1 MKNTPFKQGPMSRNE
16 AEDISRLYKKKG
28 HEVVIADSMDLD
40 GTYYVYVTFQNFRE
54 KLSPRKLFNK
64 ECGNKYG

>member
-1 MKNTPFKQGPMSRNE
+1 MSRNE

-40 GTYYVYVTFQNFRE
+40 GTYYVYVTLPEFQGE
-54 KLSPRKLFNK
+54 VKP
-64 ECGNKYG
+64 